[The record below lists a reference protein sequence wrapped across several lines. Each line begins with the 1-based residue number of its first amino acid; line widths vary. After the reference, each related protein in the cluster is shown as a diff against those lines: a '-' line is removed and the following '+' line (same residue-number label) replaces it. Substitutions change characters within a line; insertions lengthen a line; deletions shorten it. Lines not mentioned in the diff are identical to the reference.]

1 MRMPSTEGEY
11 FEGEIEYELVY
22 ESLNPDISTEE
33 ITKKSTDRKIL
44 HFKDGN
50 SMTENY
56 IRDTLTSRTWYDR
69 LSNTTYIQKLD
80 SDTLYFYNSSNVD
93 FIMEPLQEQTG
104 ETILGHAT
112 RQITIALKGK
122 DNSNYTG
129 SESQF
134 IFHIALDLP
143 IDSIWFKDCLEFD
156 YNKIMSLAPG
166 MILKEEDS
174 IYGYRKLIK
183 RATRIERKLIELDL
197 SIDSTK
203 VLIEI

>member
-1 MRMPSTEGEY
+1 MRMPIKEVEY
-11 FEGEIEYELVY
+11 FEGEIEYELIY
-22 ESLNPDISTEE
+22 ESLNPDLSSEE
-33 ITKKSTDRKIL
+33 ITEKSTDRKIL
-44 HFKDGN
+44 YFKDGS

-56 IRDTLTSRTWYDR
+56 IRDTLTSKTWYDKS
-69 LSNTTYIQKLD
+69 SNTTYIQKIG

-122 DNSNYTG
+122 DSSNYTG

-143 IDSIWFKDCLEFD
+143 IDSNWFKDCLEFD
-156 YNKIMSLAPG
+156 YHKMMSAAPG

-183 RATRIERKLIELDL
+183 KATRIEQKLIELNL